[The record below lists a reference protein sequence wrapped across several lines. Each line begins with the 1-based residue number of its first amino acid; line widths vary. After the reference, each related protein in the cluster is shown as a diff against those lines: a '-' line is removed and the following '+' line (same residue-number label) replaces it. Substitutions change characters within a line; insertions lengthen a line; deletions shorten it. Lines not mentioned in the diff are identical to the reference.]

1 MSPSTAYTYRPND
14 TVSGTRVYAWGYVGV
29 RERDCGASS
38 VCVCVC
44 KEESARFSGEG
55 RNGNARLDSS
65 TDCWELGRNW
75 ASSSLL
81 APLGLQCLA
90 LSRVVM
96 LRWMNAT
103 REEYS
108 ERSSECTPHMAHREN
123 VTYMSLCFDGA
134 HAVLQSTELFGLC
147 LGLSE
152 LFKHYSKQSI
162 LNGYLL
168 IILCW
173 QVNRKLV
180 KCIRF
185 SIYFGVKKGLRYSRT
200 YRVHLLPWV
209 WNW

>member
-1 MSPSTAYTYRPND
+1 MREAMSVCASEI
-14 TVSGTRVYAWGYVGV
+14 VGL
-29 RERDCGASS
+29 R

-44 KEESARFSGEG
+44 VRRRAHDFRAKDETATRDLT
-55 RNGNARLDSS
+55 RLR
-65 TDCWELGRNW
+65 TVENW
-75 ASSSLL
+75 GGIGLRRLL

-134 HAVLQSTELFGLC
+134 HAVLQSTELFGLR

-168 IILCW
+168 IILC
-173 QVNRKLV
+173 
-180 KCIRF
+180 
-185 SIYFGVKKGLRYSRT
+185 
-200 YRVHLLPWV
+200 
-209 WNW
+209 